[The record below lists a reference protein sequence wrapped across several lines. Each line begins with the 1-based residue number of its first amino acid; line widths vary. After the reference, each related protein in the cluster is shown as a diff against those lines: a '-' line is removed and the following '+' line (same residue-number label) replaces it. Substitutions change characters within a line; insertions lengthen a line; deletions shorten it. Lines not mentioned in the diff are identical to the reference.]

1 VTADVCLG
9 RSCTEG
15 YLPTASIAFLD
26 EIFKAN
32 SAILN
37 TLLTILNERE
47 FDNGAG
53 ARESCP
59 VRCVVGAS
67 NELPESDELD
77 ALYDRF
83 LLRKEVLPVSDA
95 ALLQLLALP
104 SPGASSTQSSGVGMD
119 HSQTL
124 YRADGGD
131 GAKGGE
137 GMGMFAGALDAVAND
152 LAAAA
157 NGVEVGGEV
166 LVLLRDLRAYMR
178 EEFGV
183 GVSDRRL
190 VKAVRL
196 LRLSAASHG
205 RRRVDA
211 LDCLLLQHLVWRQPE
226 ERSAVRAWLWERLT
240 PGSTEDDAIT
250 QYRFLL
256 NGLRQQA
263 IAMVRK
269 TSGDVTGAAGA
280 RPGDVAAIDALRSEV
295 ARLVSL
301 LQQRAA
307 HLARHKELLGAAT
320 EHLWL
325 DVDEARAATQ
335 LLLPKAQAASEQ
347 VEQAL
352 SDSRG
357 LEETLVGTGAGSHAP
372 PDRLR
377 LAVIETLWEEEEPGQ
392 RFTDAELGMGMKE
405 AKAKFSDQETFRKW
419 KRAKKKAD

>member
-1 VTADVCLG
+1 
-9 RSCTEG
+9 
-15 YLPTASIAFLD
+15 
-26 EIFKAN
+26 
-32 SAILN
+32 
-37 TLLTILNERE
+37 
-47 FDNGAG
+47 
-53 ARESCP
+53 
-59 VRCVVGAS
+59 
-67 NELPESDELD
+67 
-77 ALYDRF
+77 
-83 LLRKEVLPVSDA
+83 
-95 ALLQLLALP
+95 
-104 SPGASSTQSSGVGMD
+104 
-119 HSQTL
+119 
-124 YRADGGD
+124 
-131 GAKGGE
+131 
-137 GMGMFAGALDAVAND
+137 VAND